1 MINFGAK
8 RPCRKIRARVNP
20 KKGKNMKISNL
31 FKAVVILALGLN
43 LHAKTIKEGVLTVA
57 TEGTYAPFSF
67 YDEKGELTGYDVDVA
82 RAVAKKLNLKIEF
95 LTAPWDAML
104 AAFDAGKADAVFNQV
119 SITEER
125 KKKYE
130 LSEPYTVTYGAIIVH
145 KDNDSI
151 KSFAD
156 LNGKKNADSA
166 TSNWAKVAASYGA
179 QNVTVDSFAKSM
191 ELLIAGRVD
200 SVLRDNI
207 VFLDFAK
214 NQPAAPV
221 KIAAVGSE
229 KDYIGVAVQKGNAE
243 LTEQIN
249 KALAELKAE
258 GKLKEIS
265 QKYFGKDVSE

>member
-1 MINFGAK
+1 
-8 RPCRKIRARVNP
+8 
-20 KKGKNMKISNL
+20 MKISNL
-31 FKAVVILALGLN
+31 FKVAAILALGLN

-130 LSEPYTVTYGAIIVH
+130 LSEPYIVTYGAIIVR

-207 VFLDFAK
+207 VFLDFTK

-221 KIAAVGSE
+221 KIAAVGNE

-243 LTEQIN
+243 LTERIN